1 MNRQVVQNGKK
12 PAANKDG
19 SHVVDDPSRLSLDS
33 NGYAIDDSSQCHE
46 NNGVGEQCQEPHTSR
61 GSNLDVLKEEDHK
74 SVSSDNT
81 VDRMCKAKE
90 NKPKESFRSPTE
102 FQPFDKA
109 LEHSLQRPSVLN
121 QREWYRYQTLSE
133 ESPRPPRLSAPA
145 ARLSMT
151 FKSGGRSSTNPV
163 SSNKPKSP
171 DSPSVVPRFMQPTA
185 TFLRSKENLAPSSR
199 RVPAS
204 RIKEINPTQLPHYMK
219 LTEAAKSHYTE
230 SLKPV
235 LDATNTAFHRPRVCS
250 GASTILREFNPDD
263 YVYLRSVRPEDRV
276 LLEEIRRILT
286 DTVAPSRRHRE
297 SIRHPECVQIKKYT
311 GLAPD
316 DQQIEKEREEK
327 KPKPGYLRPTNASK
341 RMEEET
347 RKTMHGAINMMARKT
362 CPTKLPRY
370 MQPTK
375 ASKQREEE
383 NQRDRQRRAQ
393 MSWRRF

>member
-1 MNRQVVQNGKK
+1 MNSGEKS
-12 PAANKDG
+12 AANKG
-19 SHVVDDPSRLSLDS
+19 GQHLVDDPSRLSLDS
-33 NGYAIDDSSQCHE
+33 NGFAIDDSPQCHE
-46 NNGVGEQCQEPHTSR
+46 NNGVAEQFQEPHTRR
-61 GSNLDVLKEEDHK
+61 GNNLDKLKDDDHK

-90 NKPKESFRSPTE
+90 TKPKESFRSPTE
-102 FQPFDKA
+102 FQPFNKA
-109 LEHSLQRPSVLN
+109 LDRITQRPSVYN
-121 QREWYRYQTLSE
+121 QREACRYPTVPD

-171 DSPSVVPRFMQPTA
+171 DSPSVIPRFMQPTA
-185 TFLRSKENLAPSSR
+185 TFLRSKENLGPSLR

-204 RIKEINPTQLPHYMK
+204 RIKEVNPSQLPHYMK

-235 LDATNTAFHRPRVCS
+235 LDATNAAFHRPRLCS
-250 GASTILREFNPDD
+250 GKSTILREFNPDD

-286 DTVAPSRRHRE
+286 DALGPSRRQRE
-297 SIRHPECVQIKKYT
+297 SIRHPECVQIKKYD

-316 DQQIEKEREEK
+316 DKQIEKEREEK

-347 RKTMHGAINMMARKT
+347 RKTIHAPVNMMARKT
-362 CPTKLPRY
+362 CPTKFPRY

-383 NQRDRQRRAQ
+383 NQRDREKKAQ
-393 MSWRRF
+393 MGWRRYSSV

>member
-1 MNRQVVQNGKK
+1 MNKQPVQNGEKS
-12 PAANKDG
+12 AANKG
-19 SHVVDDPSRLSLDS
+19 EHHLVDDPSRLSLDS

-46 NNGVGEQCQEPHTSR
+46 NNAVGEHCQEPHTSR
-61 GSNLDVLKEEDHK
+61 GSNLDILKEDDHK

-90 NKPKESFRSPTE
+90 SKPKESFRSPTE

-109 LEHSLQRPSVLN
+109 FERTFQRPSVIN
-121 QREWYRYQTLSE
+121 QREWHRYQTLSE

-151 FKSGGRSSTNPV
+151 FKSGGRSSTNPL

-171 DSPSVVPRFMQPTA
+171 ESPSVVPRFMQPTA

-204 RIKEINPTQLPHYMK
+204 RIKEVNPTQLPHYMK

-235 LDATNTAFHRPRVCS
+235 LDSTNTAFHRPRMCS

-263 YVYLRSVRPEDRV
+263 YAYLRSVRPEDRV

-297 SIRHPECVQIKKYT
+297 SIRHPECVQIKKYA

-316 DQQIEKEREEK
+316 DKQIEKEREEK

-347 RKTMHGAINMMARKT
+347 RKTMHGAVNMMARKT

-383 NQRDRQRRAQ
+383 NQRDRQKKAL
-393 MSWRRF
+393 MGWRRY